1 MLEPGIMAWVGDKI
15 PYSQRGRAMGIVVG
29 ALIASTLL
37 GVPIGAYVAQL
48 VSWRWTFWGIGA
60 AALLM
65 LIPMAAF
72 IPPDGKS
79 GAGFDSQPARVSAS
93 RVRSRAVEA
102 RDRAWLAAGLHFLR
116 STSFGFGHAAL
127 NALIAEIKQR
137 MRGTVMALN
146 SSVMYAGM
154 LAASSASTVLLK
166 TGKLFPSASIA
177 PSRRSSC
184 CRSPRC

>member
-79 GAGFDSQPARVSAS
+79 GAGFDSQPARSPLREFGAVLSKPGIARGSPPAFIFCGRRPSVS
-93 RVRSRAVEA
+93 
-102 RDRAWLAAGLHFLR
+102 
-116 STSFGFGHAAL
+116 
-127 NALIAEIKQR
+127 
-137 MRGTVMALN
+137 
-146 SSVMYAGM
+146 GM
-154 LAASSASTVLLK
+154 
-166 TGKLFPSASIA
+166 
-177 PSRRSSC
+177 
-184 CRSPRC
+184 PR